1 MAKPNP
7 RPMSDLFHKKTEKE
21 YQQLCDNFYT
31 ELTASL
37 TEYLEENM
45 DKTDNVV
52 GTIRSV
58 TYDNVDVKSIIKS
71 QETWESNESQSEILS
86 NYSDVANHRSILADC
101 LIQLLLNGFHY
112 DLKIRVKSETFLAH
126 KSVLYCRSSY
136 FQAMLR
142 NDHEGVSVEN
152 FAILLLFI
160 YGALVDLSEFTFDE
174 LISLAS
180 DADMYATMF
189 VMNAVEFYVKKEK
202 CHFFHKP
209 CQGCLD
215 GMKDGLYLSNLFNLS
230 NLREKCLKWSAK
242 HFKQLWATKKF
253 CMQRKEIHE
262 ECYNTVASA
271 LCKGNVTSVML
282 DTDALILK
290 IDTVSWGLPI
300 ASIVHK
306 LMTSCMNNIMINFVQ
321 LAKDKS
327 FLQIFQGIGC
337 RTDLVESLFEH
348 IMRNLSIEN
357 ACSLHIGGDLL
368 LNKASREKWSEN
380 VIGTLKALD
389 NRITSYILN
398 NYHGVLHT
406 EQWQMLSSEYRRY
419 IQQNTLCVGD
429 VKRKP
434 RRKPILS
441 SSMRELKH

>member
-71 QETWESNESQSEILS
+71 Q
-86 NYSDVANHRSILADC
+86 
-101 LIQLLLNGFHY
+101 
-112 DLKIRVKSETFLAH
+112 
-126 KSVLYCRSSY
+126 
-136 FQAMLR
+136 
-142 NDHEGVSVEN
+142 EGVSVEN